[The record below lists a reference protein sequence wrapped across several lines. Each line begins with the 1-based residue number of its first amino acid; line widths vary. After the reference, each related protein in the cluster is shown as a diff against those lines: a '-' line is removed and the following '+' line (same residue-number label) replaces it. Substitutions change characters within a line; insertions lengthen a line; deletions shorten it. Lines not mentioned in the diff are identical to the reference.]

1 MNNIDAQLKVL
12 REKKHNLIK
21 SLEWAVLN
29 NDKLFAQILEIELKS
44 TLKEINKLKQN
55 QSGK

>member
-1 MNNIDAQLKVL
+1 MDNIDAQLKVL
-12 REKKHNLIK
+12 QEKKHNLIK

-44 TLKEINKLKQN
+44 TLKEINKLK
-55 QSGK
+55 

>member
-12 REKKHNLIK
+12 QEKKHNLIK

-29 NDKLFAQILEIELKS
+29 NDKQIEQILEIELKS
-44 TLKEINKLKQN
+44 TLKEINKLKRN